1 MLRFLSYVI
10 FTLSVGLS
18 VLGILTAVRLRK
30 EYQNGFTSAL
40 IYFQIFAYTFGFYGI
55 WGQVF
60 IDKFLSEYLSG
71 AVMERIITS
80 QALIGLPFMILSWYM
95 MIRFA
100 MSLQKRRAS
109 MAFTIIFFIV
119 CGASLGV
126 VAYLAFNGFNTPQQ
140 LYLLY
145 YIAFGIFTH
154 LISGVV
160 LLIRPLSKTRV
171 KRNKLNLL
179 AIVTIL
185 AGILQSV
192 ILYFFEVQGYIALL
206 FVVVFFSCY
215 SFVPLIL
222 RYYGILTSYIRTG
235 DDELDFDDFCNRFEI
250 SHREREIITEM
261 CKGYTN
267 KEIAD
272 NLFISLQTVKDHT
285 HRIYIKTGLRNRV
298 ELVNSIR
305 NISP

>member
-10 FTLSVGLS
+10 FALSVGLS
-18 VLGILTAVRLRK
+18 ALGILTAVRLRK
-30 EYQNGFTSAL
+30 EYQNGFTSSL

-95 MIRFA
+95 LIRFV
-100 MSLQKRRAS
+100 MSLQKRRTG
-109 MAFTIIFFIV
+109 MAFTIIFFLV
-119 CGASLGV
+119 CGSSLGV
-126 VAYLAFNGFNTPQQ
+126 VAYLAFNGLNMPQQ
-140 LYLLY
+140 LYMLY
-145 YIAFGIFTH
+145 YIAFGILTH
-154 LISGVV
+154 LISGVI
-160 LLIRPLSKTRV
+160 LLIRPLSKTRI

-179 AIVTIL
+179 AVVTIL
-185 AGILQSV
+185 AGMLQSV
-192 ILYFFEVQGYIALL
+192 ILYFFEMQGYIALL

-222 RYYGILTSYIRTG
+222 RYYGILTSYIRTS

-250 SHREREIITEM
+250 SQREREIIKEM
-261 CKGYTN
+261 CKGCTN